1 MYKSSRAE
9 VFQKKVFLTISQ
21 KAQEDTACA
30 GVSFLIKLQVKRYT
44 SLLRHRCM
52 RFLVNFT
59 KFRAAEHLRTAAPEG
74 EKQPESLLVLENDFL

>member
-1 MYKSSRAE
+1 
-9 VFQKKVFLTISQ
+9 
-21 KAQEDTACA
+21 
-30 GVSFLIKLQVKRYT
+30 
-44 SLLRHRCM
+44 M